1 MRSEMRRLSHTEWRS
16 VLAVSQRKKRVDKTG
31 RRRTRGTPVK
41 GDLVVV
47 AATVASGEVKRHVH
61 VADEMDQKLERI
73 LDVAWFGVGRGVRPA
88 ESLELLQDVG
98 GVPDRAQDVDV
109 RPACPAL

>member
-1 MRSEMRRLSHTEWRS
+1 MTGLERRT
-16 VLAVSQRKKRVDKTG
+16 
-31 RRRTRGTPVK
+31 RTRGTPVK
-41 GDLVVV
+41 GDLVFV
-47 AATVASGEVKRHVH
+47 AATVAPGEVKRHVH

-73 LDVAWFGVGRGVRPA
+73 LDVAWFGVGLDARPA
-88 ESLELLQDVG
+88 ESLGFLQDVG